1 MPRTFLVERIMDMSS
16 TVKDTETKFK
26 VTDDVTLDDGSREL
40 MDEEPERLG
49 DHEMQQIDEQ
59 RTMTSDQQ
67 RNVAME
73 TSVIDNR
80 ARPGGKSWLTV
91 VYHALLQPLL
101 IVICIVGIG
110 DAVSLLAGQQ
120 TCNSQIAGSSPSW
133 TPLRSGLG
141 QATYI
146 HLCASVTK
154 QYNLVPAKR
163 LINI

>member
-1 MPRTFLVERIMDMSS
+1 MDMSS

-80 ARPGGKSWLTV
+80 ARPGGKS
-91 VYHALLQPLL
+91 
-101 IVICIVGIG
+101 
-110 DAVSLLAGQQ
+110 
-120 TCNSQIAGSSPSW
+120 
-133 TPLRSGLG
+133 
-141 QATYI
+141 
-146 HLCASVTK
+146 
-154 QYNLVPAKR
+154 
-163 LINI
+163 